1 MFFFVVVLLFFVI
14 PFIKVELLEVVDRP
28 FEDTLEGFFAKLLKL
43 SGAHLVTVSELLTL
57 EAPAGSPEIVIG
69 EVSR

>member
-1 MFFFVVVLLFFVI
+1 MVLLFFVI
-14 PFIKVELLEVVDRP
+14 PFLKVELLEVVDRP

-43 SGAHLVTVSELLTL
+43 SGAHLVAVSELLTL

-69 EVSR
+69 GASR